1 MMNDKDRGQFYK
13 GDDPNFSW
21 EDAFQHLIDGM
32 SNYRPGDWG
41 FKGDSNIKIEV
52 DQVVVNGEKHD
63 IMPTASGG
71 LIKTP
76 QVRSLAEEGPELV
89 LNAEDT
95 ANILR
100 AVKYMRETVQAQM
113 GAAWEKQYASI
124 QEKMSHANSARYNHD
139 EQYKAYLD
147 AALAGQEQKVQI
159 DAHFPGVTAASEIE
173 EAFNQLIT
181 QAAQYRI
188 RQDR

>member
-1 MMNDKDRGQFYK
+1 M
-13 GDDPNFSW
+13 
-21 EDAFQHLIDGM
+21 
-32 SNYRPGDWG
+32 
-41 FKGDSNIKIEV
+41 
-52 DQVVVNGEKHD
+52 VNGEKHD

-95 ANILR
+95 ENILR

-113 GAAWEKQYASI
+113 GAAWDKQYAAI
-124 QEKMSHANSARYNHD
+124 QEKVSHASSTRYNHD
-139 EQYKAYLD
+139 EEYKAYLD

-159 DAHFPGVTAASEIE
+159 EAHFPGVTAASEIE

-188 RQDR
+188 R